1 MDTKQL
7 QLINGLNQACT
18 GNPFASPTEEVEG
31 EDFVGR
37 KSVLAAM
44 HRDIVYPNKISNY
57 HVVGLPRIGKSSLL
71 KAFRE
76 KVRQNH
82 YNLDLV
88 VIYISLD
95 KCENSEAMW
104 KGIGKELRIE
114 LKRKLSSSNK
124 YAAFEEELEFEG
136 INENNIDYD
145 YVCSVARCMKVV
157 GFFGLVLIDEFD
169 NFSSIASKATVG
181 NFRTLFSS
189 SDYGIRAVIA
199 SRRMVERIEREIEGA
214 VNSDVSTLAPIFIN
228 GCKLMAFNE
237 DDMNEYWRSIA
248 NKIGSTISEKYIQEV
263 HYYVGNHPCLLNLLN
278 GAYWAEHESSNYISD
293 NSDENNLSLSKKI
306 VNELHDEFNWAVWR
320 DMKKWQLLRSLIL
333 STWGP
338 DENIPKEEL
347 SELERYGIV
356 NPDQIL
362 TEPNGPIRIAIS
374 RYFTEWMNLKRY
386 VLPFGDEWSKA
397 EGNMRNLIR
406 CFCDDMY
413 QGDETKMIE
422 NLETKYT
429 DSFEVGVDPRYTAKG
444 RFDSMRNKMTKNIN
458 KYPDMSSS
466 LIDYSDPSD
475 LPEIFFKREWSWFGQ
490 VFGKS
495 WNDWREKFYTI
506 NEVRNIKAHN
516 NSGIPQVR
524 IELAKNYCHEVNE
537 RIEAYL
543 RNNATQK
550 NE

>member
-7 QLINGLNQACT
+7 ANGLKQACI

-31 EDFVGR
+31 DDFVGR
-37 KSVLAAM
+37 KSVLAEM

-76 KVRQNH
+76 KVQQNH

-104 KGIGKELRIE
+104 REIGKELRKE
-114 LKRKLSSSNK
+114 LKRKLSSSKK

-136 INENNIDYD
+136 IDDSNIGYN
-145 YVCSVARCMKVV
+145 YVCSVAKCMKVV

-181 NFRTLFSS
+181 NFRTIFSS

-199 SRRMVERIEREIEGA
+199 SRRMVERIEKEVEGA
-214 VNSDVSTLAPIFIN
+214 VNANVSTLAPIFIN
-228 GCKLMAFNE
+228 GCKLKMFNDEDMA
-237 DDMNEYWRSIA
+237 DYWTSIA
-248 NKIGSTISEKYIQEV
+248 KKIGCNLSEKYIQEV
-263 HYYVGNHPCLLNLLN
+263 QYYVGSHPCLLNLLN
-278 GAYWAEHESSNYISD
+278 GCYWAEQESKDYISND
-293 NSDENNLSLSKKI
+293 STSLSLNKELLNK
-306 VNELHDEFNWAVWR
+306 LHDAFDWAVWR
-320 DMKKWQLLRSLIL
+320 DMEKWQLLRSLIL

-338 DENIPKEEL
+338 DDNIPDEEL
-347 SELERYGIV
+347 SELDRYGVIGK
-356 NPDQIL
+356 DQIL
-362 TEPNGPIRIAIS
+362 TEPDGPLRIAIS
-374 RYFTEWMNLKRY
+374 RYFTEWMNVKRY
-386 VLPFGDEWSKA
+386 ILPFGDEWSKA
-397 EGNMRNLIR
+397 EGNMRKIVR

-413 QGDETKMIE
+413 QGDETCMISH
-422 NLETKYT
+422 LETKNA
-429 DSFEVGVDPRYTAKG
+429 FGIEINVNPRYTARG
-444 RFDSMRNKMTKNIN
+444 RFDAMKDKMIKNLN

-475 LPEIFFKREWSWFGQ
+475 LPEIFFKREWHWFGQ
-490 VFGKS
+490 IFGGT
-495 WNDWREKFYTI
+495 WYDWSDKFSTI

-516 NSGIPQVR
+516 NPGMPKVR
-524 IELAKNYCHEVNE
+524 IELAKKYCHEINE
-537 RIEAYL
+537 RIEQYL
-543 RNNATQK
+543 SNRT
-550 NE
+550 

>member
-7 QLINGLNQACT
+7 TNGLNQACT

-31 EDFVGR
+31 DDFIGR
-37 KSVLAAM
+37 KSILAEM
-44 HRDIVYPNKISNY
+44 HRYVVYPNKISNY

-95 KCENSEAMW
+95 KCKNSEAMW
-104 KGIGKELRIE
+104 REIGKELRIE

-145 YVCSVARCMKVV
+145 YVCSVAKCMKVV

-169 NFSSIASKATVG
+169 NFSTIASKATVG
-181 NFRTLFSS
+181 NFRTLINS

-214 VNSDVSTLAPIFIN
+214 VNANVSTLAPIFIN
-228 GCKLMAFNE
+228 GCKLKMFNE
-237 DDMNEYWRSIA
+237 EDMTDYWTTIGK
-248 NKIGSTISEKYIQEV
+248 KICCTVSEKYIQEV
-263 HYYVGNHPCLLNLLN
+263 QYYVGSHPCLLNLIN
-278 GAYWAEHESSNYISD
+278 GSYWTKQESHNYIFD
-293 NSDENNLSLSKKI
+293 NSVGLSLNDEL
-306 VNELHDEFNWAVWR
+306 VNELHDAFDLAAWR
-320 DMKKWQLLRSLIL
+320 DMKNWQLLRSLIL

-338 DENIPKEEL
+338 DENIPNKEL
-347 SELERYGIV
+347 SELDRYGIIDK
-356 NPDQIL
+356 NQIL
-362 TEPNGPIRIAIS
+362 TEPNGPLRIAIS

-397 EGNMRNLIR
+397 EGNMRKIVK

-413 QGDETKMIE
+413 QGDEAKMIQH
-422 NLETKYT
+422 LETKNANGI
-429 DSFEVGVDPRYTAKG
+429 EIHANPRFTARG
-444 RFDSMRNKMTKNIN
+444 RFNAMRDKMIKNRN
-458 KYPDMSSS
+458 KYPDMSLS

-475 LPEIFFKREWSWFGQ
+475 LPEIFFKREWHWFVQ
-490 VFGKS
+490 VFGNT
-495 WNDWREKFYTI
+495 WNDWDEKFSTI
-506 NEVRNIKAHN
+506 NEVRNIKLHN
-516 NSGIPQVR
+516 NPGIPQTR
-524 IELAKNYCHEVNE
+524 IELAKKYCHEVNE
-537 RIEAYL
+537 KIEIYL
-543 RNNATQK
+543 KNQQK
-550 NE
+550 KA

>member
-1 MDTKQL
+1 MDTEQL
-7 QLINGLNQACT
+7 TNSLNQVCT

-31 EDFVGR
+31 GDFVGR
-37 KSVLAAM
+37 KSVLAEM
-44 HRDIVYPNKISNY
+44 HRDVVYPNKICNY

-82 YNLDLV
+82 YNLDLI
-88 VIYISLD
+88 VIFISLD
-95 KCENSEAMW
+95 KCKDSEAMW
-104 KGIGKELRIE
+104 QMIGKELRKE
-114 LKRKLSSSNK
+114 LRRKLSSSNK

-136 INENNIDYD
+136 IDENNIDYD
-145 YVCSVARCMKVV
+145 YVCSVAKCMKVV

-169 NFSSIASKATVG
+169 NFSTIASKATVG
-181 NFRTLFSS
+181 NFRTLFNS

-214 VNSDVSTLAPIFIN
+214 VNADVSTLAPIFIN
-228 GCKLMAFNE
+228 GCKLKMFNE
-237 DDMNEYWRSIA
+237 EDMTDYWTTIGK
-248 NKIGSTISEKYIQEV
+248 KIGRTISEKYIQEIQY
-263 HYYVGNHPCLLNLLN
+263 HVGNHPCLLNLLN
-278 GAYWAEHESSNYISD
+278 GCYWAENESKNYISND
-293 NSDENNLSLSKKI
+293 STSLNLN
-306 VNELHDEFNWAVWR
+306 NELLNKLHDAFDWAVWR
-320 DMKKWQLLRSLIL
+320 DIKRWQLLRSLIL

-338 DENIPKEEL
+338 DENIPNEEL
-347 SELERYGIV
+347 SELDRYGVISK
-356 NPDQIL
+356 DQIL
-362 TEPNGPIRIAIS
+362 TEPDGPIRIAIS

-386 VLPFGDEWSKA
+386 ILPFGDEWSKA
-397 EGNMRNLIR
+397 EGNMRKIVK

-413 QGDETKMIE
+413 QGDEAKMI
-422 NLETKYT
+422 NHLETKNAN
-429 DSFEVGVDPRYTAKG
+429 SIEVGVEPRYTAKG
-444 RFDSMRNKMTKNIN
+444 RFSSMRSKMEKCIN

-475 LPEIFFKREWSWFGQ
+475 LPEIFFKREWHWFGQ
-490 VFGKS
+490 VFGKT

-516 NSGIPQVR
+516 NSGIPQAR

-537 RIEAYL
+537 RIEGYL
-543 RNNATQK
+543 RNKATQK